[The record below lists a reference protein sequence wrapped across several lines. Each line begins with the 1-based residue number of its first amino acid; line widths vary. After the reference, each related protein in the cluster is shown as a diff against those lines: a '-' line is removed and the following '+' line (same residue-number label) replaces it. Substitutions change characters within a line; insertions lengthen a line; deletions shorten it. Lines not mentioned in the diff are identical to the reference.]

1 MGYKTKMMK
10 KILHTT
16 FRFSGAK
23 DPTNLHK
30 KLPIIQHHGNE
41 TLCDFSLLNEP
52 FAKLPSIIV
61 LNNELNQDFFAKC
74 MVLTENVVL
83 ADGGANHF
91 YESDFRDSDKVR
103 AVVGDF
109 DCITQDVMNYYN

>member
-1 MGYKTKMMK
+1 
-10 KILHTT
+10 
-16 FRFSGAK
+16 
-23 DPTNLHK
+23 
-30 KLPIIQHHGNE
+30 
-41 TLCDFSLLNEP
+41 
-52 FAKLPSIIV
+52 
-61 LNNELNQDFFAKC
+61 